1 MQETQVHVIPLYGA
15 GVDLAVHT
23 SEVDDALWV
32 GDAEEPSGRLWLYIG
47 SHCLRMQFAFDSRRG
62 DSRLAITEIQISF
75 SINLELNQNDFI
87 IRSIPFDTIR
97 SMKCLRTLQ
106 SLYFIYPGE
115 YITLYQTQRTAL
127 KSYYKDREKLIAQ
140 LSSEKANM
148 QVSNKITIVIFS
160 DVMRCSIV
168 EVEKSTDWFRKCSR
182 TCKPLWNIA

>member
-1 MQETQVHVIPLYGA
+1 MQRNRRVASYFILDRIAFECNLPLTVESGDIP
-15 GVDLAVHT
+15 
-23 SEVDDALWV
+23 
-32 GDAEEPSGRLWLYIG
+32 P
-47 SHCLRMQFAFDSRRG
+47 
-62 DSRLAITEIQISF
+62 SRLAIREIQISF
-75 SINLELNQNDFI
+75 CINLEFNQNEVI
-87 IRSIPFDTIR
+87 IRSIPFDTIH

-148 QVSNKITIVIFS
+148 QVSNKITLVIFS

-168 EVEKSTDWFRKCSR
+168 EVEKSTDCFRKCSK